1 VRNAPERRG
10 GSTRDVMST
19 NGISTMIHMTLAR
32 AVPYVTGALA
42 AHGFDVVQSIGM
54 RSQKR
59 AEDGSRIFG
68 FRVLGVSNRDIVFQ
82 GANGTAN
89 AIWCNVFLSEHSE
102 NAVKVMAVDP
112 LPSVA
117 AADPSAMNIRLALS
131 KAILS
136 L

>member
-1 VRNAPERRG
+1 
-10 GSTRDVMST
+10 MST

-82 GANGTAN
+82 GATGTAN

>member
-1 VRNAPERRG
+1 
-10 GSTRDVMST
+10 MST
-19 NGISTMIHMTLAR
+19 NGISTMVHMTLAK
-32 AVPYVTGALA
+32 AVPYVTDALA
-42 AHGFDVVQSIGM
+42 AHGFDVVRSVGM

-59 AEDGSRIFG
+59 ADDGSKVRG
-68 FRVLGVSNRDIVFQ
+68 FSVLGVSNRDIVFR
-82 GANGTAN
+82 GANGIAN
-89 AIWCNVFLSEHSE
+89 AVWCNVFLSEHSE